1 MKAKLILIASAL
13 LLMSNIAGAQ
23 EQKAPSAGAQE
34 QEAPSAKMTGEDM
47 MGHDENMM
55 GHGEDTMG
63 HMGGGMMD
71 HGTMCHGMMDHG
83 MMGHGMCKRIMFAL
97 MDTDGDGTLSVEE
110 FQTAHAKIFKAI
122 DANKDG
128 KVTPEEMEMFFRGG
142 SPTSNQ

>member
-1 MKAKLILIASAL
+1 MRKHITAVAAVAGSL
-13 LLMSNIAGAQ
+13 LLAPVLMNQANAG
-23 EQKAPSAGAQE
+23 
-34 QEAPSAKMTGEDM
+34 
-47 MGHDENMM
+47 
-55 GHGEDTMG
+55 GHGGMGGGMG

-71 HGTMCHGMMDHG
+71 HGAMCHGMK
-83 MMGHGMCKRIMFAL
+83 GHGMIGRGMCERIMFAL

-142 SPTSNQ
+142 SPTSD